1 MAINFAGYLFQDD
14 GDVVSGAT
22 VQLLQVSDNAEEAST
37 TTNSDGYWAF
47 SEADQD
53 RYYVKITA
61 GTSVRYLRWADEISL
76 KEIDVRNNEAN
87 TTPAATFTNL
97 TNNASN
103 QVAVFSGANT
113 TRADDDEIYTSFKLA
128 NSAAELIEYGRMTVV
143 AKDVTDGTE
152 DGQIEFDVMKA
163 GTLTKVWTI
172 TSSDAAAMSFDMN
185 VDSLTIG
192 SGADTDISLTFDAN
206 TADGVITWMEDED
219 YFKFS
224 DEIFMNSTEKILFG
238 DTATFIHQ
246 SSDGVMTVDGEAT
259 IDLNASTAVLV
270 SNDLKLNSDSAVLG
284 FGADNDTTL
293 THTDG
298 TGLTL
303 NSTNKLTFG
312 DTGTF
317 IHQSSDG
324 VLTITSDTTVDIN
337 GAVALD
343 GAMTGVTSIYTTD
356 LIIGEDSQTA
366 IDFGTANEI
375 DFKVDN
381 AARLTLTASALYPV
395 TNNQI
400 DLGTSSLEFKD
411 AFFDGTVTADAFAG
425 PLTGNVTGTADV
437 ATVAT
442 TVTITD
448 NESTNEDNALI
459 FTAGGDVD
467 GGNLGLESDG
477 TLTYNPSTGKVTATG
492 FIGTLTGNVTGDV
505 TGNVTGN
512 TSGTAA
518 TVTTAAQTNITSL
531 GTLTTLTVD
540 DITINGSTISD
551 AGNLE
556 IDVDG
561 DITID
566 ANGGQINFK
575 DNANT
580 AGVVLNVASASNASL
595 PSVARVGDS
604 NTGMYFPADDTLGF
618 VVNASEA
625 GRFIEDGLL
634 VGGVQTSALTVEA
647 NTSVATLQAA
657 GLGNSACAIFS
668 RWSDDTNGFRLKFLK
683 SRATSVAGT
692 PSSGTRPDSGDQI
705 GQIWFGVDDGVDNSN
720 VYANTSARIIG
731 EVDGTVADNDTPGRL
746 TFHTTTDGSG
756 STGERLRI
764 DNTGSVLIG
773 DTANANQ
780 TVGLTLNMGANDNE
794 ILTLK
799 SSDVTH
805 GMTGQT
811 EADTFGTIVKGN
823 NTQGM
828 PTFTGYS
835 SGTRGLQLVGNH
847 TTDNTSQASD
857 GNSAIMVRANL
868 RDGTGLTSCAS
879 GANIFGVRNAGTVVY
894 LIDGA
899 GDVHYDGS
907 TNAGAW
913 DDYDDIALL
922 DTVRAVTTN
931 DYKGVFSNFTEEHT
945 EVLDKTGV
953 ITMNDDGHHFIST
966 KGLNGLMI
974 DSIRQLS
981 QRTQE
986 SLEELKEENKQLR
999 QKLEAL
1005 EV

>member
-1 MAINFAGYLFQDD
+1 MAINFRGYLFQDD
-14 GDVVSGAT
+14 GDAVNGAT
-22 VQLLQVSDNAEEAST
+22 VQLLETGTTTVEAST
-37 TTNSDGYWAF
+37 TTDSDGLWYF
-47 SEADQD
+47 NEGDQD
-53 RYYVKITA
+53 KYDIKITS
-61 GTSVRYLRWADEISL
+61 GTSVRYIRWDDQISL
-76 KEIDVRNNEAN
+76 KEIDIRNNTGN

-97 TNNASN
+97 TNNAAN

-224 DEIFMNSTEKILFG
+224 DEILMNSTEKILFG

-337 GAVALD
+337 GAVAFD
-343 GAMTGVTSIYTTD
+343 GALTGITALTVDDVVVDGKVMTMTGSASDTAVFTAGTNGTLSIVTTD
-356 LIIGEDSQTA
+356 AAAAAANIQITA
-366 IDFGTANEI
+366 
-375 DFKVDN
+375 
-381 AARLTLTASALYPV
+381 
-395 TNNQI
+395 
-400 DLGTSSLEFKD
+400 
-411 AFFDGTVTADAFAG
+411 DGTVDIDSAGVLTLDSGAAINIEPASGSAILLDGTISIDAGVVTGATSITSTAFVGDI
-425 PLTGNVTGTADV
+425 TGDVTGTADV

-448 NESTNEDNALI
+448 NESTNESNAVI

-531 GTLTTLTVD
+531 GTLTALQVD
-540 DITINGSTISD
+540 NLNLNGNTFSSTNS
-551 AGNLE
+551 
-556 IDVDG
+556 DG
-561 DITID
+561 DITISGNDGGSTVVAQHIDMSGGGISVFGGGTASAADTNTKMYKAD
-566 ANGGQINFK
+566 AGPINILGTGHLDTNIIIGRWD
-575 DNANT
+575 DNA
-580 AGVVLNVASASNASL
+580 AGGTLAFIKDRDGTIGGSTEL
-595 PSVARVGDS
+595 QDGDE
-604 NTGMYFPADDTLGF
+604 LG
-618 VVNASEA
+618 
-625 GRFIEDGLL
+625 
-634 VGGVQTSALTVEA
+634 
-647 NTSVATLQAA
+647 
-657 GLGNSACAIFS
+657 
-668 RWSDDTNGFRLKFLK
+668 K
-683 SRATSVAGT
+683 
-692 PSSGTRPDSGDQI
+692 
-705 GQIWFGVDDGVDNSN
+705 IWFASG
-720 VYANTSARIIG
+720 
-731 EVDGTVADNDTPGRL
+731 DGTVNAYTYTRESAVFSAYSDGVTASNDNPAGFKWELNPGGEDANSAEVMRL
-746 TFHTTTDGSG
+746 NKNGS
-756 STGERLRI
+756 LF
-764 DNTGSVLIG
+764 IG
-773 DTANANQ
+773 DTENTGGGATGVGVTAGSLTINQ
-780 TVGLTLNMGANDNE
+780 GTNLNE
-794 ILTLK
+794 ILSFK
-799 SSDVTH
+799 SSDIAH
-805 GMTGQT
+805 GMTGNYHAET
-811 EADTFGTIVKGN
+811 DTFGHFKKINDTAGGLEI
-823 NTQGM
+823 
-828 PTFTGYS
+828 
-835 SGTRGLQLVGNH
+835 SGFSETTRGLSLNGYHV
-847 TTDNTSQASD
+847 TDNTTHTA
-857 GNSAIMVRANL
+857 GANAAVMIRGFL
-868 RDGTGLTSCAS
+868 KSSTTSTNPAS
-879 GANIFGVRNAGTVVY
+879 GANILVLRGSAESGVEGQVTH
-894 LIDGA
+894 IFDSDGN
-899 GDVHYDGS
+899 
-907 TNAGAW
+907 TWFEGADQTAF
-913 DDYDDIALL
+913 DDYDDAQLVRAFDMATNKGVVQNKWDGFVQYNEQKLIDLNILGDTVENHGLVNSSALL
-922 DTVRAVTTN
+922 KLHNGAIWQGYTKHQEMQERI
-931 DYKGVFSNFTEEHT
+931 HT
-945 EVLDKTGV
+945 L
-953 ITMNDDGHHFIST
+953 
-966 KGLNGLMI
+966 
-974 DSIRQLS
+974 
-981 QRTQE
+981 E
-986 SLEELKEENKQLR
+986 SRLL
-999 QKLEAL
+999 AL
-1005 EV
+1005 ESK